1 MNRPRGSWTWVGRVV
16 KVLEGSL
23 FCRVFCH
30 CCFSLV
36 VCMYCCSLLCP
47 PCISFM
53 YITLYNGAWTC
64 ILVNWTW
71 SWTPMYTRLLFWNV
85 ILCAFVYM
93 WRVSQFGLHTISH
106 ITGMLPD
113 SFFAKDPSNQKWSF
127 IDCKT
132 ASRTSCFSL
141 GLCADPTPQSHCAL
155 PLLLPVNQSE
165 PSVFVM
171 VEDNQFQNKEKK
183 W

>member
-1 MNRPRGSWTWVGRVV
+1 
-16 KVLEGSL
+16 
-23 FCRVFCH
+23 
-30 CCFSLV
+30 
-36 VCMYCCSLLCP
+36 
-47 PCISFM
+47 
-53 YITLYNGAWTC
+53 
-64 ILVNWTW
+64 
-71 SWTPMYTRLLFWNV
+71 
-85 ILCAFVYM
+85 M

-171 VEDNQFQNKEKK
+171 VEDNQFQNKEKWYREDRLRGGGEEEK
-183 W
+183 GRRKEALSGRK